1 MTQTLRE
8 VEAMHQDQPTTDS
21 AVPSDAYQFEAV
33 PAGYK
38 CARVGVIPQDWNAVL
53 LGDLFVFKNGLN
65 KAKQF
70 FGKGTPIVNYMDVF
84 ERPGIRTNDLSG
96 RVRLSPEEIKNF
108 EVRSGDVFFTR
119 TSETVDEIGVAS
131 VVLDE
136 PCQTVFSGFV
146 LRARSRDDQLD
157 DQFKQYCFASRQ
169 VRSQIVSKATY
180 TTRALTNGRSLSAV
194 WIAVPPKSEQRAI
207 AEVLSDVDLLLDSLS
222 TLIAKKRDVKQA
234 TMQQLLTG
242 RTRLPGNRDEWSAV
256 QLGEIA
262 RIVSGGTPDTQN
274 ASYWNG
280 GTPWCVPTDI
290 TKDSDKY
297 LRRTARTIT
306 ELGLSRSG
314 ASLLPAGSLLLCSRA
329 TIGEIKIALAPTCTN
344 QGFKSLICNERV
356 LNEFLYYLIL
366 TLRPRL
372 IERASGSTF
381 LEIGKSAIGSID
393 VRLPAFEEQRDIASV
408 LSDMDL
414 EIGELEQ
421 RRDKTLAL
429 KQGMMQQLLTGR
441 TRIDEPEAAA
451 QNATAS

>member
-1 MTQTLRE
+1 MRNGDSGWASRRLEDLALITMGQSPSSR
-8 VEAMHQDQPTTDS
+8 HYNTTGLGLPLVQGKADLKDRKTVDRIWTTH
-21 AVPSDAYQFEAV
+21 APKQCDA
-33 PAGYK
+33 
-38 CARVGVIPQDWNAVL
+38 
-53 LGDLFVFKNGLN
+53 GDLLLTVRAPVGSVAVATRNSCVGRGVCALKPLDNSAFLYHALVFAETAWQELQQGST
-65 KAKQF
+65 
-70 FGKGTPIVNYMDVF
+70 FGAANSTHVEGFRVLVPDDV
-84 ERPGIRTNDLSG
+84 R
-96 RVRLSPEEIKNF
+96 
-108 EVRSGDVFFTR
+108 
-119 TSETVDEIGVAS
+119 
-131 VVLDE
+131 
-136 PCQTVFSGFV
+136 
-146 LRARSRDDQLD
+146 
-157 DQFKQYCFASRQ
+157 
-169 VRSQIVSKATY
+169 
-180 TTRALTNGRSLSAV
+180 
-194 WIAVPPKSEQRAI
+194 EQRTI
-207 AEVLSDVDLLLDSLS
+207 AEVLSDVDRLLDSLEA
-222 TLIAKKRDVKQA
+222 LLAKKRDVKRA

-242 RTRLPGNRDEWSAV
+242 RTRLPGNRNEWNGV